1 MSRPG
6 TVTRRACVLA
16 LAALPPVLGA
26 VPARRPPPPEI
37 AQHLPDARL
46 SGHATLRFL
55 GLAVYDIRL
64 WSAAPLSRDDIV
76 QQPFGLELEYAR
88 DLAGDKIAQR
98 SLDEMQ
104 RIGKPTVEQTQRW
117 LATLKRLFPDVAAG
131 DRLTGV
137 NAAAGRTLF
146 FHNARSLGSVED
158 ADFGRLFFGIWLAPA
173 TSEPR
178 LREQLLGLGTFG
190 TGGTR

>member
-1 MSRPG
+1 MNRPG
-6 TVTRRACVLA
+6 TLTRRACVFGLA
-16 LAALPPVLGA
+16 TLPPALGA
-26 VPARRPPPPEI
+26 LGARRPPPEI
-37 AQHLPDARL
+37 AQQLPDARL

-55 GLAVYDIRL
+55 GLAIYDIRL
-64 WSAAPLSRDDIV
+64 WSAAPLPRDDIV

-88 DLAGDKIAQR
+88 DLAGAKIAQR

-104 RIGKPTVEQTQRW
+104 RIGKPTVEQAQRW
-117 LATLKRLFPDVAAG
+117 LATLRRLFPDVAAG

-137 NAAAGRTLF
+137 NAAGRTLF
-146 FHNARSLGSVED
+146 FHNARALGSVEE
-158 ADFGRLFFGIWLAPA
+158 ADFSRLFFGIWLAPA